1 DARIDGVLVQ
11 EMVQGGQEVMLGVS
25 VDPHFGPT
33 VLFGLGGVFVEA
45 LGDVA
50 LRPTP
55 LSRADAAAM
64 LGEIRG
70 RKILEGWRGA
80 PAADTDAIVDAI
92 VNLAELARDHGAE
105 LRELDV
111 NPVMVFP
118 RGQGLKAL
126 DALVV
131 LDD

>member
-1 DARIDGVLVQ
+1 
-11 EMVQGGQEVMLGVS
+11 
-25 VDPHFGPT
+25 
-33 VLFGLGGVFVEA
+33 
-45 LGDVA
+45 
-50 LRPTP
+50 
-55 LSRADAAAM
+55 M

-80 PAADTDAIVDAI
+80 PPADTDAIVDAI
-92 VNLAELARDHGAE
+92 VKLAELARDHGGE

-131 LDD
+131 LDG